1 MGESHWPQL
10 RIHRFLPPADSITD
24 LARAGTYGFVLSRS
38 SDLERTPAMR
48 SAKLAPE
55 TSSLTEETET
65 ADAVGRQ
72 LIWDISAI
80 SAYMMR
86 IADLLGK
93 RIGVSGSQWITLMAI
108 ESLSS
113 EEGVSVRDVA
123 AMLNVDGSFVSAQ
136 SKILE
141 KRNLIRRKA
150 AKGKD
155 RRLVLLSLTDSAVEK
170 MNGLESSKRALEL
183 HVRGELEV
191 ESLRDLSNELLTMR
205 RRLGRAMLLVAAGE

>member
-1 MGESHWPQL
+1 MGESHWPPFQ
-10 RIHRFLPPADSITD
+10 IHHFLPSAEGIADFSQ
-24 LARAGTYGFVLSRS
+24 AGTCCFALSRS
-38 SDLERTPAMR
+38 ANPERALAMR
-48 SAKLAPE
+48 TAKLVPE
-55 TSSLTEETET
+55 TPSIVEESET

-72 LIWDISAI
+72 LVWDISAI

-113 EEGVSVRDVA
+113 GEGVSVRDVA
-123 AMLNVDGSFVSAQ
+123 ALLNVDGSFVSAQ

-141 KRNLIRRKA
+141 KQNLIRRKA

-155 RRLVLLSLTDSAVEK
+155 RRLVLLSLTESAVEK

>member
-1 MGESHWPQL
+1 
-10 RIHRFLPPADSITD
+10 
-24 LARAGTYGFVLSRS
+24 
-38 SDLERTPAMR
+38 
-48 SAKLAPE
+48 
-55 TSSLTEETET
+55 
-65 ADAVGRQ
+65 
-72 LIWDISAI
+72 
-80 SAYMMR
+80 
-86 IADLLGK
+86 
-93 RIGVSGSQWITLMAI
+93 
-108 ESLSS
+108 
-113 EEGVSVRDVA
+113 
-123 AMLNVDGSFVSAQ
+123 MLNVDGSFVSAQ